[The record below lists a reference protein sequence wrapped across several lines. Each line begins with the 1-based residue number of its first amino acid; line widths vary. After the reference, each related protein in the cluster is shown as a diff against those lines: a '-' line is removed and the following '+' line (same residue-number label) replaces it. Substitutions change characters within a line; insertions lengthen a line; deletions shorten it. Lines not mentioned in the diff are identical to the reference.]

1 MKQVEEGKNEI
12 HLGEE
17 MNLHLGHLHR
27 MSAPRV
33 WGLWSVG
40 MLVCTCDG
48 TIRWGVGSRELQK
61 LEI

>member
-33 WGLWSVG
+33 
-40 MLVCTCDG
+40 
-48 TIRWGVGSRELQK
+48 
-61 LEI
+61 